1 MPKKRYAVYAKAEF
15 FPKRSIDMDIG
26 MYNSYLEVDFGR
38 MKESFR
44 KVQAA
49 AGRRGVI
56 PVLKANAYGIG
67 LVPMADFLV
76 NTMNCDVMAVAQT
89 SEGVLLRQA
98 GFRQADIM
106 LLGPAPRH
114 ALPYAV
120 ENDLLLPVF
129 SRETALWA
137 DEAAAA
143 LGKTARVQLKIDTG
157 MNRIGVRQGAA
168 LEDLLAFLKTLEH
181 LRVEGVFTHFVNA
194 TYTDD
199 PQTSVAY
206 AKFEQAVAQL
216 RAAGFA
222 PKYIH
227 CCNTGATSW
236 FKDDRIST
244 HVRPG
249 SLYMGYDSM
258 DDGTNWLGVEECVSW
273 RAFIT
278 NIHTVPAGESCGYC
292 NHYVCRRDT
301 VVATV
306 DIGYADGLFRPLA
319 QGGTGGVLLVND
331 TRCRYLATSM
341 DQTMVDVTGVPCRVG
356 DQVTVF
362 GYSQGG
368 AKLPLAELMRYTG
381 QNLSYPLCLTNHR
394 VKRIYRY

>member
-292 NHYVCRRDT
+292 NHYVCHRDT

>member
-1 MPKKRYAVYAKAEF
+1 
-15 FPKRSIDMDIG
+15 MDIG

-181 LRVEGVFTHFVNA
+181 LRVEG
-194 TYTDD
+194 
-199 PQTSVAY
+199 SVV
-206 AKFEQAVAQL
+206 E
-216 RAAGFA
+216 RA
-222 PKYIH
+222 
-227 CCNTGATSW
+227 
-236 FKDDRIST
+236 ISS
-244 HVRPG
+244 H
-249 SLYMGYDSM
+249 
-258 DDGTNWLGVEECVSW
+258 
-273 RAFIT
+273 
-278 NIHTVPAGESCGYC
+278 
-292 NHYVCRRDT
+292 
-301 VVATV
+301 
-306 DIGYADGLFRPLA
+306 
-319 QGGTGGVLLVND
+319 
-331 TRCRYLATSM
+331 
-341 DQTMVDVTGVPCRVG
+341 
-356 DQVTVF
+356 
-362 GYSQGG
+362 
-368 AKLPLAELMRYTG
+368 
-381 QNLSYPLCLTNHR
+381 
-394 VKRIYRY
+394 

>member
-1 MPKKRYAVYAKAEF
+1 
-15 FPKRSIDMDIG
+15 MDIG
-26 MYNSYLEVDFGR
+26 MYNSYLEVDFGK

-49 AGRRGVI
+49 AGKRGVI

-67 LVPMADFLV
+67 LIPMADFLV

-89 SEGVLLRQA
+89 SEGVQLREG
-98 GFRQADIM
+98 GFRRADIM
-106 LLGPAPRH
+106 LLGPAPEH
-114 ALPYAV
+114 AVIYAV

-129 SRETALWA
+129 NQQNARWA
-137 DEAAAA
+137 SEAAQA
-143 LGKTARVQLKIDTG
+143 LGKTARVQIKIDTG
-157 MNRIGVRQGAA
+157 MNRIGVAQGQP
-168 LEDLLAFLKTLEH
+168 LEDFLKVLKA
-181 LRVEGVFTHFVNA
+181 LPALQVEGVFTHFVNA

-199 PQTSVAY
+199 PQTPVAY
-206 AKFEQAVAQL
+206 AKFEKAVAQV
-216 RAAGFA
+216 RAAGFT

-236 FKDDRIST
+236 FKGDLIST

-258 DDGTNWLGVEECVSW
+258 DDGTNWLEVEEGISW

-278 NIHTVPAGESCGYC
+278 NIHTVKAGESCGYC
-292 NHYVCRRDT
+292 NHHVCDKDT

-306 DIGYADGLFRPLA
+306 DIGYADGLYRPMA
-319 QGGTGGVLLVND
+319 QGGTGGVCLVND
-331 TRCRYLATSM
+331 SRCKYLATSM
-341 DQTMVDVTGVPCRVG
+341 DQTMVDVTGVDCKVG

-362 GYSQGG
+362 GFSLNG
-368 AKLPLAELMRYTG
+368 AKLPLAELQNYTN
-381 QNLSYPLCLTNHR
+381 QNLSLPLCLTNHR
-394 VKRIYRY
+394 VKRIYKY

>member
-1 MPKKRYAVYAKAEF
+1 
-15 FPKRSIDMDIG
+15 MDIG

-194 TYTDD
+194 TYTND
-199 PQTSVAY
+199 PQTPVAY
-206 AKFEQAVAQL
+206 AKFQQAVDQL
-216 RAAGFA
+216 QAAGFA

-236 FKDDRIST
+236 FKDDQIST

-341 DQTMVDVTGVPCRVG
+341 DQTMVDVTGVPCQVG

>member
-1 MPKKRYAVYAKAEF
+1 
-15 FPKRSIDMDIG
+15 MDIG
-26 MYNSYLEVDFGR
+26 MYNSYLEVNFGK

-49 AGRRGVI
+49 AGERGVI

-67 LVPMADFLV
+67 LLPMADFLV
-76 NTMNCDVMAVAQT
+76 NTMGCDVMAVAQT
-89 SEGVLLRQA
+89 SEGVQLREG
-98 GFRQADIM
+98 GFRRADIM
-106 LLGPAPRH
+106 LLGPAPEH
-114 ALPYAV
+114 AVIYAV

-129 SRETALWA
+129 NEQNARWA
-137 DEAAAA
+137 SEAACK
-143 LGKTARVQLKIDTG
+143 LGKTARVQIKIDTG
-157 MNRIGVRQGAA
+157 MNRIGVAPGEPLAA
-168 LEDLLAFLKTLEH
+168 LLDILKTLPA
-181 LRVEGVFTHFVNA
+181 LQVEGVFTHFVNA

-199 PQTSVAY
+199 PQTPVAY
-206 AKFEQAVAQL
+206 AKFEQAVFQI
-216 RAAGFA
+216 REAGIN
-222 PKYIH
+222 PRYIH

-236 FKDDRIST
+236 FKGDRIST

-278 NIHTVPAGESCGYC
+278 NIHTVKAGESCGYC
-292 NHYVCRRDT
+292 NHHVCDKDT

-306 DIGYADGLFRPLA
+306 DIGYADGLFRPMA

-331 TRCRYLATSM
+331 TRCPYLATSM
-341 DQTMVDVTGVPCRVG
+341 DQTMVDVTGVDCKVG

-362 GYSQGG
+362 GWSLNG
-368 AKLPLAELMRYTG
+368 AKLPLAELQNWTG
-381 QNLSYPLCLTNHR
+381 QNLSLPLCLTNHR
-394 VKRIYRY
+394 VKRIYQY

>member
-1 MPKKRYAVYAKAEF
+1 
-15 FPKRSIDMDIG
+15 MDIG
-26 MYNSYLEVDFGR
+26 MYNSYLEVDFGK

-49 AGRRGVI
+49 AGTRGVI

-67 LVPMADFLV
+67 LIPMADFLV
-76 NTMNCDVMAVAQT
+76 NTMGVSVMAVAQT
-89 SEGVLLRQA
+89 SEGVLLRQG

-106 LLGPAPRH
+106 LLGPAPLH
-114 ALPYAV
+114 AVPYAV

-129 SRETALWA
+129 NRENAQWIN
-137 DEAAAA
+137 DEA
-143 LGKTARVQLKIDTG
+143 LKQGKKARVQLKIDTG
-157 MNRIGVRQGAA
+157 MNRIGVREGAP
-168 LEDLLAFLKTLEH
+168 LDELLDFLKTLPA
-181 LRVEGVFTHFVNA
+181 LQIVGVFTHFVNA

-199 PQTSVAY
+199 PQTPVAY

-216 RAAGFA
+216 RAKGIE
-222 PKYIH
+222 PRYIH

-236 FKDDRIST
+236 FKGDKIST

-258 DDGTNWLGVEECVSW
+258 DDGTNWLEVEEGISW

-278 NIHTVPAGESCGYC
+278 NIHTVKAGESCGYC
-292 NHYVCRRDT
+292 NHHVCEQDT

-306 DIGYADGLFRPLA
+306 DIGYADGLYRPMA

-331 TRCRYLATSM
+331 SRCKYLATSM
-341 DQTMVDVTGVPCRVG
+341 DQTMVDVTGVDCKVG

-362 GYSQGG
+362 GYSLGG
-368 AKLPLAELMRYTG
+368 AKLPLAELQNYTN
-381 QNLSYPLCLTNHR
+381 QNLSLPLCLTNHR
-394 VKRIYRY
+394 VKRIYKY

>member
-1 MPKKRYAVYAKAEF
+1 
-15 FPKRSIDMDIG
+15 MDIG
-26 MYNSYLEVDFGR
+26 MYNSYLEVDFGK

-49 AGRRGVI
+49 AGKRGVI

-67 LVPMADFLV
+67 LIPMADFLV

-89 SEGVLLRQA
+89 SEGVQLREG
-98 GFRQADIM
+98 GFRKADIM
-106 LLGPAPRH
+106 LLGPAPQH
-114 ALPYAV
+114 AVIYAV

-129 SRETALWA
+129 NQQNARWA
-137 DEAAAA
+137 SEAAQA
-143 LGKTARVQLKIDTG
+143 LGKTARVQIKIDTG
-157 MNRIGVRQGAA
+157 MNRIGVRHGQP
-168 LEDLLAFLKTLEH
+168 LEELLAFLKTLPN
-181 LRVEGVFTHFVNA
+181 LCIAGVFTHFVNA

-199 PQTSVAY
+199 PQTPVAY
-206 AKFEQAVAQL
+206 GKFEQAVAQI
-216 RAAGFA
+216 RAAGIE
-222 PKYIH
+222 PQYIH

-236 FKDDRIST
+236 FKGDLIST

-258 DDGTNWLGVEECVSW
+258 DDGTNWLEVEEGISW

-278 NIHTVPAGESCGYC
+278 NIHTVKAGESCGYC
-292 NHYVCRRDT
+292 NHHVCDRDT

-306 DIGYADGLFRPLA
+306 DIGYADGLYRPMA

-331 TRCRYLATSM
+331 TRCPYLATSM
-341 DQTMVDVTGVPCRVG
+341 DQTMVDVTGVDCKVG

-362 GYSQGG
+362 GFSLNG
-368 AKLPLAELMRYTG
+368 AKLPLAELQNWTN
-381 QNLSYPLCLTNHR
+381 QNLSLPLCLTNHR
-394 VKRIYRY
+394 VKRIYKY

>member
-1 MPKKRYAVYAKAEF
+1 
-15 FPKRSIDMDIG
+15 MDIG

-106 LLGPAPRH
+106 LLGPAPWH

-194 TYTDD
+194 TYTND
-199 PQTSVAY
+199 PQTPVAY
-206 AKFEQAVAQL
+206 AKFQQAVDQL
-216 RAAGFA
+216 QAAGFA

-236 FKDDRIST
+236 FKDDQIST

-292 NHYVCRRDT
+292 NHYVCHRDT

-368 AKLPLAELMRYTG
+368 AKLPLAELMRFTG

>member
-1 MPKKRYAVYAKAEF
+1 
-15 FPKRSIDMDIG
+15 MDIG
-26 MYNSYLEVDFGR
+26 MYNSYLEVNFGK

-44 KVQAA
+44 KVQVA
-49 AGRRGVI
+49 AGSRGVI

-76 NTMNCDVMAVAQT
+76 NTMGVDVMAVAQT
-89 SEGVLLRQA
+89 SEGVTLRQA
-98 GFRQADIM
+98 GFRKADIM
-106 LLGPAPRH
+106 LLGPAPQH
-114 ALPYAV
+114 AVPYAV
-120 ENDLLLPVF
+120 ENDLLLPIF
-129 SRETALWA
+129 NRENAQWA
-137 DEAAAA
+137 NDEAAK
-143 LGKTARVQLKIDTG
+143 LGKKARVQIKIDTG
-157 MNRIGVRQGAA
+157 MNRIGVAMGEPLQQ
-168 LEDLLAFLKTLEH
+168 LLDFLKTLPC
-181 LRVEGVFTHFVNA
+181 LQVEGVFTHFVNA

-199 PQTSVAY
+199 PQTPVAY

-216 RAAGFA
+216 RENGFA
-222 PKYIH
+222 PRYIH

-236 FKDDRIST
+236 FRGDKIST

-278 NIHTVPAGESCGYC
+278 NIHTVKAGDSCGYC
-292 NHYVCRRDT
+292 NHHVCDKDT

-306 DIGYADGLFRPLA
+306 DIGYADGLFRPMA
-319 QGGTGGVLLVND
+319 QGTGVVLVND
-331 TRCRYLATSM
+331 DRCKYLATSM
-341 DQTMVDVTGVPCRVG
+341 DQTMVDVTGVDCKVG
-356 DQVTVF
+356 DQVTIF
-362 GYSQGG
+362 GYSLKG
-368 AKLPLAELMRYTG
+368 AKLPLAELQNYTG

>member
-1 MPKKRYAVYAKAEF
+1 
-15 FPKRSIDMDIG
+15 MDIG

-319 QGGTGGVLLVND
+319 QGSTGGVLLVND

-341 DQTMVDVTGVPCRVG
+341 DQTMVDVTGVPCQVG

>member
-1 MPKKRYAVYAKAEF
+1 
-15 FPKRSIDMDIG
+15 MDIG

-194 TYTDD
+194 TYTND
-199 PQTSVAY
+199 PQTPVAY
-206 AKFEQAVAQL
+206 AKFQQAVDQL
-216 RAAGFA
+216 QAAGFA

-236 FKDDRIST
+236 FKDDQIST

-292 NHYVCRRDT
+292 NHYVCHRDT

-341 DQTMVDVTGVPCRVG
+341 DQTMVDVTGVSCRVG

-368 AKLPLAELMRYTG
+368 AKLPLAELMRFTG